1 MHAEIDEYLRHL
13 QIEKHLAKKTLE
25 SYAHDL
31 ILWTNFLVKIP
42 IMTFDEVTSGHVLDF
57 SITERRRGIG
67 ARSLTRRLVTIR
79 GLHRFL
85 KEQGKVQRD
94 ETDRLELPKI
104 GRRLPKFLTL
114 KEVDDLLAKSADEE
128 GVKSTPLAGAKC
140 LCNFAMVQLLYA
152 SGLRVSELVG
162 VKLNSL
168 NLTSGYVL
176 VMGKGSKE
184 RYVPIGSH
192 AIQALER
199 YLKEGRPRLLGAK
212 KSNFVFIGRGT
223 KSPTRQQFWNHIKN
237 LAVRAGIRRPISPH
251 VLRHSFATHL
261 LENGADLRS
270 VQIMLGHADISTTQI
285 YTHVSRDRLKSTHK
299 TFHPRG

>member
-1 MHAEIDEYLRHL
+1 MHAQIDEYLRHL

-31 ILWTNFLVKIP
+31 VLWTDFLVKIP
-42 IMTFDEVTSGHVLDF
+42 ITTFDQVTSGHVLDF
-57 SITERRRGIG
+57 SIAERKRGIG

-85 KEQGKVQRD
+85 KEQGLTQHN
-94 ETDRLELPKI
+94 ETDRLELPKL

-114 KEVDDLLAKSADEE
+114 KEVDDLLAKAVSEE
-128 GVKSTPLAGAKC
+128 GVSPKPLAQAKH
-140 LCNFAMVQLLYA
+140 LRNVAMVQLLYA

-162 VKLNSL
+162 VELNSL
-168 NLTSGYVL
+168 NLASGYVL

-192 AIQALER
+192 AVAALDR
-199 YLKEGRPRLLGAK
+199 YLKAGRPILLGTK
-212 KSNFVFIGRGT
+212 KSNFVFIGRGI
-223 KSPTRQQFWNHIKN
+223 KPPTRQQFWHHLKN
-237 LAVRAGIRRPISPH
+237 LAVQAGIRRPISPH

-270 VQIMLGHADISTTQI
+270 VQTLLGHADISTTQI
-285 YTHVSRDRLKSTHK
+285 YTHVSRDRLRTTHK